1 MSTSAQRMNG
11 TDSVD
16 SPMSIVTITGD
27 QPVTTTLAI
36 AQGTKV
42 EHKAVIQLVRNYL
55 SDLEEF
61 GRVEFKMSPF
71 ETAGGTQ
78 RREIA
83 ILNEQQATLLLTYMR
98 NSDIAR
104 EFKKRLVKAFWE
116 MAQKLRSKD
125 RNPANLSR
133 LQLIEMAM
141 EAEKER
147 IALEHKVEEL
157 KEDSEA
163 LNRISKAEGS
173 LCITDAAKTLQIRPK
188 NLFTWLQRHGWIYKR
203 IGCAHYC
210 AYQDKLNRGLME
222 HKSTT
227 VLRSDGT
234 EKVTPQ
240 ARVTPEGLEKLAKL
254 LPPEITE
261 VAVNE

>member
-1 MSTSAQRMNG
+1 MSTSAQRMNEMI
-11 TDSVD
+11 SVND
-16 SPMSIVTITGD
+16 PTQLTMSSIEIAELTQKRHDNVMRDIRTMLVELHGEGGILRFEDTHTNPQNKQTYPVFKLPKRETLVLIAGYNITLRAKIIDRWDELENEKKAAPDFHAVLNDPSAMRGLLLSYTEK
-27 QPVTTTLAI
+27 VLA
-36 AQGTKV
+36 
-42 EHKAVIQLVRNYL
+42 
-55 SDLEEF
+55 LEEKNK
-61 GRVEFKMSPF
+61 EL
-71 ETAGGTQ
+71 TA
-78 RREIA
+78 
-83 ILNEQQATLLLTYMR
+83 
-98 NSDIAR
+98 
-104 EFKKRLVKAFWE
+104 
-116 MAQKLRSKD
+116 
-125 RNPANLSR
+125 
-133 LQLIEMAM
+133 
-141 EAEKER
+141 
-147 IALEHKVEEL
+147 
-157 KEDSEA
+157 DSEA
-163 LNRISKAEGS
+163 LNRIAKAEGS

-261 VAVNE
+261 VAVNG